1 MQATGIPWPL
11 YMSSAYPALPAL
23 ATLLTRSRPRGAA
36 RWILAWSLLITLQEG
51 VGIAL
56 ALNGLNNHWLTYAA
70 LPAETALVLWA
81 LAEWQTRDVARLTL
95 RLAIPL
101 AITVWGVLLAAV
113 ENTSTFSTAA
123 EPLLSVLGMA
133 AAAWTLVD
141 RSMNEA
147 EGGLAGQSWFWTCAG
162 LCLYFGGNS
171 TIGPLAALLGGD
183 RTLVARAYVLWS
195 VINVVAFLSI
205 ARGVTCQVHHRQSG
219 ASSSPVSS
227 PSASSWSPSAPP

>member
-11 YMSSAYPALPAL
+11 YVGSASVALPLL
-23 ATLLTRSRPRGAA
+23 AVLLTRSRPRGAA
-36 RWILAWSLLITLQEG
+36 AWILAWSLLLTAQES
-51 VGIAL
+51 VATVL
-56 ALNGLNNHWLTYAA
+56 ARAERNNHWLTYVV
-70 LPAETALVLWA
+70 LPAGTALVLWA
-81 LAEWQTRDVARLTL
+81 LSEWQTRDMARLTL
-95 RLAIPL
+95 RLAIPP
-101 AITVWGVLLAAV
+101 AVAVWGVLVAAV

-123 EPLLSVLGMA
+123 EPLLSVLGLA

-183 RTLVARAYVLWS
+183 RTLVARAYVLRS
-195 VINVVAFLSI
+195 VINAVAFLSI
-205 ARGVTCQVHHRQSG
+205 ARGVTCQVHRRQSG

-227 PSASSWSPSAPP
+227 PSASSWSPSALP

>member
-1 MQATGIPWPL
+1 M
-11 YMSSAYPALPAL
+11 
-23 ATLLTRSRPRGAA
+23 
-36 RWILAWSLLITLQEG
+36 
-51 VGIAL
+51 AL
-56 ALNGLNNHWLTYAA
+56 ALTGRNNHWLTYAA

-101 AITVWGVLLAAV
+101 AITVWGVLVAAV

-123 EPLLSVLGMA
+123 EPLLSVLGLA

-141 RSMNEA
+141 RSMNDA
-147 EGGLAGQSWFWTCAG
+147 EGSLAGQSWFWTCAG
-162 LCLYFGGNS
+162 LCLYFGSSS

-183 RTLVARAYVLWS
+183 RTLVARAYVLSW

-205 ARGVTCQVHHRQSG
+205 ARGVTCQVHRRQSG